1 MVKVQE
7 RVTRA
12 ELKDFE
18 MLESRDYRL
27 PSQDAVDSLS
37 STKSQMKK
45 RGYEFKMASLEE
57 PFTVR
62 ITRVK

>member
-1 MVKVQE
+1 MVNVQKN
-7 RVTRA
+7 VTRE
-12 ELKDFE
+12 ELRGFE

-27 PSQDAVDSLS
+27 PNQDAVDSLS

-45 RGYEFKMASLEE
+45 RGYEFKMASLGE

-62 ITRVK
+62 LTRIK

>member
-1 MVKVQE
+1 MVNIQE
-7 RVTRA
+7 RVTRE
-12 ELKDFE
+12 ELRGFG

-27 PSQDAVDSLS
+27 PSQDAIDSLS

-57 PFTVR
+57 PLTVR
-62 ITRVK
+62 ITRIK